1 MIYIK
6 SRTGIPPDEG
16 VPHLRK
22 NKTKKKPKRVLHICL
37 NMMMDVN
44 LESIIPRKME
54 EKEKRK
60 KKEQENV
67 EKKKSLGY

>member
-1 MIYIK
+1 
-6 SRTGIPPDEG
+6 
-16 VPHLRK
+16 
-22 NKTKKKPKRVLHICL
+22 
-37 NMMMDVN
+37 MMMDVN

>member
-1 MIYIK
+1 
-6 SRTGIPPDEG
+6 
-16 VPHLRK
+16 
-22 NKTKKKPKRVLHICL
+22 
-37 NMMMDVN
+37 MMMDVN

-54 EKEKRK
+54 EK

>member
-6 SRTGIPPDEG
+6 SRTGIPPDDW

-22 NKTKKKPKRVLHICL
+22 KKKKPKRVIDICL

-44 LESIIPRKME
+44 LQSIIPRKME
-54 EKEKRK
+54 KPHQK
-60 KKEQENV
+60 KKK
-67 EKKKSLGY
+67 KKKSGEEEESRVND

>member
-1 MIYIK
+1 LIYIK

-16 VPHLRK
+16 VPHLRGGG
-22 NKTKKKPKRVLHICL
+22 KKKPKRVLHICL

-54 EKEKRK
+54 EK

>member
-16 VPHLRK
+16 VLHLRG
-22 NKTKKKPKRVLHICL
+22 KKKPKRVLRIFF

-44 LESIIPRKME
+44 LQCIIPRKME
-54 EKEKRK
+54 EKKKRK
-60 KKEQENV
+60 KKEQKNV